1 MYLCFIQV
9 LPVPEP
15 FGLPSAVAK
24 FGCPAKFVLPLFF
37 AILIYAQS
45 KLWSQKTRAPRL
57 NPFYEEYSST
67 SNFAL
72 KSCLLWSI
80 MPKKILIIAPSWIG
94 DLVMSQA
101 LFKLL
106 KKQAPSCSIDVLA
119 SLALHQV
126 LIHMPEVDNYL
137 TLPFEHGELKLF
149 ARLAFAKKLRENF
162 YTHAYVLPNSFKS
175 ALIPFWAKIPER
187 IGWRGEYR
195 YVLLNDI
202 KPPIAKTGRMV
213 ERLVALGIKTNG
225 QLPTPLELPQLYV
238 SKKQLDATL
247 GRLKINLSQK
257 PILALCPGG
266 EYGITKRWPTAYF
279 AKIAQIKKSE
289 GWEVWI
295 FGGPKDETFAQE
307 IQTQSDN
314 SCLDLAGKINLS
326 EVIDLLSLATTV
338 VTNDSGLMHIAAALN
353 RQLIAI
359 YGSTSPKFTPPLTY
373 KAKIVSLNL
382 PCSPCFKRECLL
394 KHMKCLN
401 DLRPELVLQSF

>member
-1 MYLCFIQV
+1 
-9 LPVPEP
+9 
-15 FGLPSAVAK
+15 
-24 FGCPAKFVLPLFF
+24 
-37 AILIYAQS
+37 
-45 KLWSQKTRAPRL
+45 
-57 NPFYEEYSST
+57 
-67 SNFAL
+67 
-72 KSCLLWSI
+72 

-106 KKQAPSCSIDVLA
+106 KKQDPSCSIDVLA
-119 SLALHQV
+119 NVALHQV

-149 ARLAFAKKLRENF
+149 ARLAFAKKLRENA
-162 YTHAYVLPNSFKS
+162 YTHAYILPNSFKS

-202 KPPIAKTGRMV
+202 KLPIAKTGRMV

-225 QLPTPLELPQLYV
+225 QLPTPLMLPQLSV

-247 GRLKINLSQK
+247 YRLKINLLQK

-279 AKIAQIKKSE
+279 AKIAQVKKSE

-295 FGGPKDETFAQE
+295 FGGPKDETLAQE
-307 IQTQSDN
+307 IQTQSNN

-353 RQLIAI
+353 RQLVAI

-382 PCSPCFKRECLL
+382 PCSPCFKRECPL

-401 DLRPELVLQSF
+401 DLLPELVLQLI